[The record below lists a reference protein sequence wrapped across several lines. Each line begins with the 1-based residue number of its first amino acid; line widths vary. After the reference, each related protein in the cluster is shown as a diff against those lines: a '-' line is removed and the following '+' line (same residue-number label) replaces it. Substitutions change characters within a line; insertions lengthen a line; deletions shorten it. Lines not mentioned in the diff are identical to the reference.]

1 MPERS
6 ADLLATGSAPEASP
20 YRSGVVLAVLGALWV
35 VGALVVFHTNQEDNV
50 LTSQWQRT
58 LRPAVQ
64 TISPQ
69 QWAFFTKSPRDPSYE
84 PFVLDEARWH
94 SGALFPHSRSDNLF
108 GWDRQSR
115 AQAIELGMLYADA
128 ESMQW
133 QVCADRVAVG
143 CLTAALADSGWST
156 TMNTSPD
163 PTLCGK
169 VGLVERDVTPWAWAG
184 LDPGENTSRV
194 LLLEVQC

>member
-1 MPERS
+1 M
-6 ADLLATGSAPEASP
+6 
-20 YRSGVVLAVLGALWV
+20 LAVLGALWV

-69 QWAFFTKSPRDPSYE
+69 QWAFFTKSPREPSYE
-84 PFVLDEARWH
+84 PFVLNDARWR

-128 ESMQW
+128 ESTQW
-133 QVCADRVAVG
+133 HVCADSGTVV
-143 CLTAALADSGWST
+143 CLTAALADSRWPT
-156 TMNTSPD
+156 TTNMSPE

-169 VGLVERDVTPWAWAG
+169 IGLVEREVTPWAWAG
-184 LDPGENTSRV
+184 LTPGENTSRV
-194 LLLEVQC
+194 LLLEVEC